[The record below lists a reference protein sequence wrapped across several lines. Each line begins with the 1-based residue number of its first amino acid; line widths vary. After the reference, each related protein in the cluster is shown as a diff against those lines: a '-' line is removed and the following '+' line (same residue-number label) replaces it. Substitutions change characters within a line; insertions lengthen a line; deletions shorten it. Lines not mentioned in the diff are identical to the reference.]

1 MTNLLIVGPPGAG
14 KGMQACLLADTAD
27 MVNVSTGDM
36 FHEHV
41 TNLTALGV
49 EAKAYMDT
57 GKYAPDDLTG
67 RMLSDRIAD
76 LGPDNGLIL
85 DGFPGTTAQFVSSM
99 TSSTAGASPRPRG
112 RARCTDRGRRA
123 ARRAA
128 RASVEGRTDDNATVV
143 RRRHEV
149 YAEQTAPLV
158 DRYRAPWS
166 ATSPEPRMSSASR
179 PPSRSTSA
187 PPRCRSRRWA
197 QPTALRLVSPQFGVS
212 GVHECRLVR

>member
-14 KGMQACLLADTAD
+14 KGTQACLLADTAD

-85 DGFPGTTAQFVSSM
+85 DGFPGTTAQVVSSM

-112 RARCTDRGRRA
+112 GARCTDRGRRA

-149 YAEQTAPLV
+149 YAEQAAPLV
-158 DRYRAPWS
+158 DRYRAR
-166 ATSPEPRMSSASR
+166 A
-179 PPSRSTSA
+179 
-187 PPRCRSRRWA
+187 
-197 QPTALRLVSPQFGVS
+197 
-212 GVHECRLVR
+212 LVRDVAGTAYVERVATAISRHLSAAAVSQPEMGATNSSSPRLAPARRVRSP